1 MKREPRWTRKL
12 ITAGLTVGCGGMPAP
27 GMPAPGQLTEKDE
40 KFRDSLGYIISL
52 AIAWAKWQDP
62 VSKRRRKEVNEIV
75 GF

>member
-1 MKREPRWTRKL
+1 
-12 ITAGLTVGCGGMPAP
+12 MPAP

-52 AIAWAKWQDP
+52 AIAWAKRQDP